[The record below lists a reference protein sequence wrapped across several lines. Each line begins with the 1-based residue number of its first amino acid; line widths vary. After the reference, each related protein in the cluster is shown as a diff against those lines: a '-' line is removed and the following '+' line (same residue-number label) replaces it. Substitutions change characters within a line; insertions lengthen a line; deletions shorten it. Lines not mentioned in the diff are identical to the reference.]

1 MDDAWSLFCP
11 ALVEGVQVTRRG
23 VPVCLF
29 LFGAIV
35 IPHHVEV
42 IVHAETLSLSLSLSC
57 YDGLILTGSVLLCFI
72 VI

>member
-42 IVHAETLSLSLSLSC
+42 IVHAETLSLSLSHVMV
-57 YDGLILTGSVLLCFI
+57 VLY
-72 VI
+72 